1 MSSEDQADTPLP
13 YFTNIV
19 FDSKEY
25 DYVFPEAC
33 MLFSAPIHATVGCF
47 TSYFQ
52 KLSYP
57 NIEVF
62 IFDESFKL
70 VFR

>member
-33 MLFSAPIHATVGCF
+33 MLFSAPIHRHCRLLHF
-47 TSYFQ
+47 L
-52 KLSYP
+52 LSK
-57 NIEVF
+57 IELPKHRS
-62 IFDESFKL
+62 IHP
-70 VFR
+70 